1 VKIELFIKNIIIY
14 SKIKLSQNGNKK
26 IIMFRVLVFIDLT
39 LFITVIIK
47 NIIKNVIVIR
57 NKL

>member
-1 VKIELFIKNIIIY
+1 MKIELFIKNIIIY